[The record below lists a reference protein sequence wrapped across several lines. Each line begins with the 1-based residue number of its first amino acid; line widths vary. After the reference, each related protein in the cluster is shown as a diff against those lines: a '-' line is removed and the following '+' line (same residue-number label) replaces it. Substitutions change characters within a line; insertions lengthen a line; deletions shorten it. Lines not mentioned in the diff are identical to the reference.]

1 MKPLANKLK
10 LQKGDFLIES
20 LVGLLLMSIVGL
32 GITHIAGRVSV
43 VQSKTSE
50 NAVVFDQLRA
60 TLTSNTGAEREPSL
74 CSATGVDLDSIP
86 GADPF
91 KAKATQGC
99 GLVTASVGGVVIAG
113 ASFKP
118 PVILTAEAPST
129 WREPLTFTVGGH

>member
-60 TLTSNTGAEREPSL
+60 TLTSNTGPSASL
-74 CSATGVDLDSIP
+74 AYVLPLVWIWTLFRGLILSKQRLRK
-86 GADPF
+86 GA
-91 KAKATQGC
+91 A
-99 GLVTASVGGVVIAG
+99 L
-113 ASFKP
+113 
-118 PVILTAEAPST
+118 
-129 WREPLTFTVGGH
+129 